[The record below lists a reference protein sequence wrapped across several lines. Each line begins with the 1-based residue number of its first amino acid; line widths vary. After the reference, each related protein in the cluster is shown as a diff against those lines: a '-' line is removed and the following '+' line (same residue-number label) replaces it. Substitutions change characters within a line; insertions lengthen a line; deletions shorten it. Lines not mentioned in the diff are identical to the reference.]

1 MLRLASTARLARR
14 AFSTEVSSKID
25 WAELQSFVH
34 SEEAKREISM
44 LKKTLEDMKET
55 LAAEAKARRPAA
67 RAAAQLPRVPDR
79 AVLPQPGPALRS
91 RCAGRAE
98 HTPGC
103 HGASGQAPQRPFGR
117 ALAPSCAPRVGTE
130 AGLTRPFAAAGARA
144 HRLGLLPQAHH
155 GAGRCG
161 HLRERAQGFAP
172 APAPFVW
179 THRSGRPRPLRP
191 LPRPRLAR
199 AHDCPLCPR
208 AGLKLPKYEGK
219 EAEQLSV
226 AFKELEKKAEAA
238 AAKSAARMEEI
249 KKEIAAIAAERE
261 KLKTLTIDE
270 ILAADPKLLEKLN
283 QDIRDDKWY

>member
-1 MLRLASTARLARR
+1 MVFVVRPRNRHKRPAFRGRLPRGVRSRHRGTMLRLASTARLARR

-172 APAPFVW
+172 APAPFGR
-179 THRSGRPRPLRP
+179 TAPAGRARSARFR
-191 LPRPRLAR
+191 AR
-199 AHDCPLCPR
+199 AWLALTTARCAR
-208 AGLKLPKYEGK
+208 AQG
-219 EAEQLSV
+219 
-226 AFKELEKKAEAA
+226 
-238 AAKSAARMEEI
+238 
-249 KKEIAAIAAERE
+249 
-261 KLKTLTIDE
+261 
-270 ILAADPKLLEKLN
+270 
-283 QDIRDDKWY
+283 